1 MTYCTY
7 ARAKKVLIYLLFI
20 RRERNRMHAKMTR
33 DRKKSFISTIE
44 TTIEELE
51 SNNQRMKLA
60 LSEVIQTHFKSST
73 TILGVT
79 NTPMS
84 SPAKS
89 AVISSQDDEEKAHI
103 RPTKKARHGFTL
115 T

>member
-1 MTYCTY
+1 
-7 ARAKKVLIYLLFI
+7 
-20 RRERNRMHAKMTR
+20 MHAKMTR

-51 SNNQRMKLA
+51 SNNQRMKRA

-79 NTPMS
+79 PMS
-84 SPAKS
+84 SPETS
-89 AVISSQDDEEKAHI
+89 AVISSQDDVPPLQIEKADI
-103 RPTKKARHGFTL
+103 RPTKKAHHGFTL